1 MAMDGTDGS
10 VFGSAWGPAGVSASF
25 RPRATRIPRAGVGK
39 ISRWEQARSVGPLVF
54 VGPSPRRLSPRRAP
68 RRATRTRAREP
79 PAIETNGGCVRR
91 GEDSRGRSLTFAAS
105 AAESFVALNLYGC
118 GWREAGRRPSACEC
132 EEMLGNDGAAGEVAR
147 VARTRAPRTRSGRTP
162 GRGMNHRRG
171 ATGGSAGVARTRGGT
186 RARRFARAQP
196 PATRVGE
203 SRRGFFHPGLVATG
217 GRAHLWKEAVEA
229 VEQIGVSP
237 QEFFNPADHL
247 RGVAPARGAGR
258 GAFRWGCLSAE
269 SSGEKRHC
277 GAPFGSS
284 LATHLAFL
292 KSLMTSRK
300 AS

>member
-1 MAMDGTDGS
+1 MGRNARERWGGRRGRARRANACAANEVGAPARSRDEPSAGRDRRVRGS
-10 VFGSAWGPAGVSASF
+10 REVARGHARAKI
-25 RPRATRIPRAGVGK
+25 RPRATTHHAG
-39 ISRWEQARSVGPLVF
+39 
-54 VGPSPRRLSPRRAP
+54 
-68 RRATRTRAREP
+68 
-79 PAIETNGGCVRR
+79 
-91 GEDSRGRSLTFAAS
+91 
-105 AAESFVALNLYGC
+105 
-118 GWREAGRRPSACEC
+118 
-132 EEMLGNDGAAGEVAR
+132 
-147 VARTRAPRTRSGRTP
+147 
-162 GRGMNHRRG
+162 
-171 ATGGSAGVARTRGGT
+171 
-186 RARRFARAQP
+186 
-196 PATRVGE
+196 GE
-203 SRRGFFHPGLVATG
+203 SRRGFFHPGLVRTG

-258 GAFRWGCLSAE
+258 GAFSGGCLSAE

>member
-54 VGPSPRRLSPRRAP
+54 FGPSPPASLAAP
-68 RRATRTRAREP
+68 RAAPRDANARARTSGNRDEWWMRS
-79 PAIETNGGCVRR
+79 A

>member
-10 VFGSAWGPAGVSASF
+10 VFGSAKGPAGISASF

-54 VGPSPRRLSPRRAP
+54 WALPPGVSRRAM
-68 RRATRTRAREP
+68 RRERATRTRAREP
-79 PAIETNGGCVRR
+79 PAIETKGGCVRWGR
-91 GEDSRGRSLTFAAS
+91 FAGTITHVRSLGGRILRRV
-105 AAESFVALNLYGC
+105 ELVRLRVARG
-118 GWREAGRRPSACEC
+118 GGGERQRVSVKK
-132 EEMLGNDGAAGEVAR
+132 MLGNDGAAGAVERA
-147 VARTRAPRTRSGRTP
+147 ARTRAPRTRSGRPP
-162 GRGMNHRRG
+162 GRGMNPRRG

-258 GAFRWGCLSAE
+258 GAFSGGCLSAE

>member
-1 MAMDGTDGS
+1 MGQFSARRGVPRESSRRSGRARRGSRALGLGKSRDGNRHGRL
-10 VFGSAWGPAGVSASF
+10 GRSF
-25 RPRATRIPRAGVGK
+25 
-39 ISRWEQARSVGPLVF
+39 F
-54 VGPSPRRLSPRRAP
+54 GPSPPASLAARRDANARRE
-68 RRATRTRAREP
+68 RAR
-79 PAIETNGGCVRR
+79 ANLRR
-91 GEDSRGRSLTFAAS
+91 SRRRVDAFGGEDSRGRSLTFAAS

-258 GAFRWGCLSAE
+258 GAFSGGCLSAE